1 METDDIGAAGAS
13 RVRSRARLRTAKRA
27 EGAGGRGE
35 SGDAGRE
42 NARAVK
48 DIEAVPCSWHRIS
61 SGFSSQGISSAVGS
75 RSSRYL
81 PFNCVWSCDIMG
93 RTSPGSARCVIRKDA
108 HPLRPASRR
117 VASRRVA
124 CPPAQTRGLVR
135 SVGEAQLLL
144 HLNIGSDA
152 CAAAAAAAAEP
163 VCLLSETHPRA
174 KRGEEARLQVKPR
187 NEKLTAV
194 ECRVAARNLRL
205 FSRLV

>member
-35 SGDAGRE
+35 SGTRGGE

-48 DIEAVPCSWHRIS
+48 DIETVPCSWHRIS

-117 VASRRVA
+117 VASRR
-124 CPPAQTRGLVR
+124 PPAQTRGLVR

-152 CAAAAAAAAEP
+152 CAAAAEP